1 MLEGINN
8 IVMIKLSNNKYGFI
22 TLDEKRIRSVI
33 EKLIFDVVDKKDL
46 FKIDFN
52 IKKGCLKKVEIFL
65 NKNCQISIDDQKILY
80 NQIMFMLLM
89 HFGISNSLVIF
100 SYEN

>member
-1 MLEGINN
+1 M
-8 IVMIKLSNNKYGFI
+8 VKLSTNKYGVI

-33 EKLIFDVVDKKDL
+33 EKLIFDVVDKKSL
-46 FKIDFN
+46 IKIDFD
-52 IKKGCLKKVEIFL
+52 IKKGSLKKVEIFL
-65 NKNCQISIDDQKILY
+65 NKNSEISIEEQKILY

-89 HFGISNSLVIF
+89 HFGINNSLVIF

>member
-1 MLEGINN
+1 M
-8 IVMIKLSNNKYGFI
+8 VRLSTNKYGVI

-33 EKLIFDVVDKKDL
+33 EKLIFDVVDKKSL
-46 FKIDFN
+46 IKIDFD
-52 IKKGCLKKVEIFL
+52 IKKGSLKKVEIFL
-65 NKNCQISIDDQKILY
+65 NKNSEISIEDQKILY

-89 HFGISNSLVIF
+89 HFGINNSLVIF

>member
-1 MLEGINN
+1 ML
-8 IVMIKLSNNKYGFI
+8 KLSTNKYGVI

-33 EKLIFDVVDKKDL
+33 EKLIFDVVDKKSL
-46 FKIDFN
+46 IKIDFD
-52 IKKGCLKKVEIFL
+52 IKKGSLKKVEIFL
-65 NKNCQISIDDQKILY
+65 DKNSDISIEDQKMLY